1 VGALVIV
8 TLLPSY
14 LLFQSGGLKESVL
27 LFGVGTL
34 FHSINR
40 ISRTKIKWEGL
51 LVAIIGCWFLI
62 NIKPYFIASIVPA
75 TLAYAIALKLKS
87 RHIFSW
93 AIWTLNIV
101 SGTLIISLSNFELL
115 EFIVRKQ
122 HDFLN
127 YAANIQ
133 PGSLIYIPRL
143 EYTWESV
150 TQSLPQS
157 FWRTIMEPMPW
168 SIHTLSLFIMFVE
181 NVIILAVVSIGS
193 FRLIKNGNLSLTSHF
208 LIQSIIPGLCLIVLI
223 SPVLGAAMRYRSPFI
238 ILLLLAFVPL
248 FIYQKAKNSH
258 NEV

>member
-1 VGALVIV
+1 MGALVFV

-51 LVAIIGCWFLI
+51 IVAIIGCWFLI

-87 RHIFSW
+87 RPIFSW

-150 TQSLPQS
+150 TQSLLQS

-248 FIYQKAKNSH
+248 FIDQKAKNSQ